1 MPLDFMKLTKFSF
14 KWEPLWILVFSLAP
28 SVFGFLI
35 ALFVFLVLKR
45 VR

>member
-1 MPLDFMKLTKFSF
+1 MKVPQFSF

-28 SVFGFLI
+28 AVFGFLI
-35 ALFVFLVLKR
+35 ALFVFFVLKR